1 MNITTTADSRS
12 SQLEL
17 KARRELHLR
26 VTSSRLEIKDTIN
39 RKCVYLLHDLFDSW
53 ENLHCV
59 RTSHKSW
66 TLWDFDCL
74 KQPKFDDDE
83 LELGNSFPIFANV
96 YQVSVFKNSTQSF
109 LKCDCLLYERCGYP
123 CSHILRITNK
133 MENTMVKIQHW
144 KIYAAYYG
152 KENSELSKKIIELV
166 TLQRSYEGCGM
177 PISHECLN
185 TCLSLPSE

>member
-1 MNITTTADSRS
+1 MNITTTADSQS

-17 KARRELHLR
+17 EARRELHLR

-39 RKCVYLLHDLFDSW
+39 RKCVYLLHNLFYSR

-83 LELGNSFPIFANV
+83 LELGDSFPIFANL
-96 YQVSVFKNSTQSF
+96 SRSKN
-109 LKCDCLLYERCGYP
+109 
-123 CSHILRITNK
+123 
-133 MENTMVKIQHW
+133 
-144 KIYAAYYG
+144 
-152 KENSELSKKIIELV
+152 
-166 TLQRSYEGCGM
+166 
-177 PISHECLN
+177 
-185 TCLSLPSE
+185 